1 MNRTIRGFIDDT
13 AYERDDMF
21 DEIEYNIDDY
31 IEEIND
37 FGEELDDL
45 SNVTIQEALD
55 NTAYEI
61 DQS

>member
-1 MNRTIRGFIDDT
+1 VNRTIRGFIDDT

-21 DEIEYNIDDY
+21 DNIESEIDDRMRHTK
-31 IEEIND
+31 E
-37 FGEELDDL
+37 FAEELDDL

-61 DQS
+61 N